1 MKLLEESPKESFI
14 PPLSDFKDISYE
26 VIVYIYLLFFLIEF
40 HQGPFFF
47 FLNKF
52 LISFEGGRL
61 YLV

>member
-47 FLNKF
+47 FFK
-52 LISFEGGRL
+52 
-61 YLV
+61 